1 MKKKILWIVS
11 CLLAG
16 VCLVTFTACGS
27 DDEDGKGGGGSSSQ
41 KHITDYLEFKNI
53 RAHYVG
59 KVVIVDFDIKNKT
72 NRDFN
77 DITFYVNEAIGDNG
91 YESYSTSINIS
102 AGEGKEY
109 HNYYINNL
117 TLAGDETRSL
127 RIQLGGDDLATIVT
141 KMKITLSL
149 TSNQM
154 GIIYDHPYR
163 NEYNTVSFTTD
174 VTDDRA
180 TRNTV
185 WSNDDHIKYSQPTI
199 EKDGNDMYLT
209 FIMTNQTGVDF
220 INSTLSITSIN
231 NGNGSTTNWAYI
243 IIDGNSELYTA
254 RNFTLNNGKSKMV
267 KLYVPDFFKTS
278 ASCVNATIQF
288 TCDQYQ
294 CASNYF
300 HIVSAEI

>member
-72 NRDFN
+72 NRDYN
-77 DITFYVNEAIGDNG
+77 DISVRVNEAIGDNG
-91 YESYSTSINIS
+91 DESYSTSKYIS

-109 HNYYINNL
+109 HMYNISNI
-117 TLAGDETRSL
+117 TLAGGETRSL
-127 RIQLGGDDLATIVT
+127 RIQLSGDDLATIVT
-141 KMKITLSL
+141 KMKIILVFG
-149 TSNQM
+149 SNQM
-154 GIIYDHPYR
+154 GLSYTQWPDEF
-163 NEYNTVSFTTD
+163 NAVSFTTY

-180 TRNTV
+180 TRNTL

-243 IIDGNSELYTA
+243 IIDGNSELYSA
-254 RNFTLNNGKSKMV
+254 RNFTLNNGKSKMI

>member
-1 MKKKILWIVS
+1 MKTNIFKTLLWIP
-11 CLLAG
+11 
-16 VCLVTFTACGS
+16 LVICGLTLSACGG
-27 DDEDGKGGGGSSSQ
+27 DDEEGGGGSTSQ

-72 NRDFN
+72 NRDYN
-77 DITFYVNEAIGDNG
+77 DISVRVNRAICDNG
-91 YESYSTSINIS
+91 DDITSYTYIS

-109 HNYYINNL
+109 YLYYISNL
-117 TLAGDETRSL
+117 TLAGGETRSL
-127 RIQLGGDDLATIVT
+127 RIQLSGDELATIVA
-141 KMKITLSL
+141 KMKINLVFG
-149 TSNQM
+149 SNQM
-154 GIIYDHPYR
+154 GLSYTQWPD
-163 NEYNTVSFTTD
+163 EYNAVSFTTD

-243 IIDGNSELYTA
+243 IIDGNSELYSA
-254 RNFTLNNGKSKMV
+254 RNFTLNNGKSKMI

-300 HIVSAEI
+300 YIVSAEI

>member
-1 MKKKILWIVS
+1 MKKKILWIVGS
-11 CLLAG
+11 LLAG
-16 VCLVTFTACGS
+16 VCLVTLTACGS
-27 DDEDGKGGGGSSSQ
+27 DDEDEKGGGGSSSQ
-41 KHITDYLEFKNI
+41 KYITDYLEFKNI
-53 RAHYVG
+53 SAHYVG
-59 KVVIVDFDIKNKT
+59 KVVVVDFDIKNKT

-91 YESYSTSINIS
+91 YESYTTSIYIS

-109 HNYYINNL
+109 HNYSISNL
-117 TLAGDETRSL
+117 TLPGGETRSL
-127 RIQLGGDDLATIVT
+127 RIQLSGDELATIVA
-141 KMKITLSL
+141 KMKIILVFG
-149 TSNQM
+149 SNQM
-154 GIIYDHPYR
+154 GLSYTQWPD
-163 NEYNTVSFTTD
+163 EYNAVSFTTD

-185 WSNDDHIKYSQPTI
+185 WSNDDHIEYSHPTI
-199 EKDGNDMYLT
+199 EKDGNDLYLT

-220 INSTLSITSIN
+220 INSTLHIQSIN
-231 NGNGSTTNWAYI
+231 NGNGSSTNWAYI
-243 IIDGNSELYTA
+243 IVDGNSELYTV
-254 RNFTLNNGKSKMV
+254 RNLTLNNGKSKTV

>member
-72 NRDFN
+72 NRDYN
-77 DITFYVNEAIGDNG
+77 DISVRVDEAIGDNG
-91 YESYSTSINIS
+91 YESHGTSKYIS

-109 HNYYINNL
+109 YLYNISNI
-117 TLAGDETRSL
+117 TLAGGETRSL
-127 RIQLGGDDLATIVT
+127 RIQLSGDDLATIVT
-141 KMKITLSL
+141 KMKINLVFG
-149 TSNQM
+149 SNQM
-154 GIIYDHPYR
+154 GLSYTQWPD
-163 NEYNTVSFTTD
+163 EYNAVSFTTD

-231 NGNGSTTNWAYI
+231 NGNGSTNNWAYI
-243 IIDGNSELYTA
+243 IIDGNSELYSA
-254 RNFTLNNGKSKMV
+254 RNFTLNNGKSKMI

>member
-1 MKKKILWIVS
+1 M
-11 CLLAG
+11 
-16 VCLVTFTACGS
+16 TFTACGS

-72 NRDFN
+72 NRDYN
-77 DITFYVNEAIGDNG
+77 DISVRVDEAIGDNG
-91 YESYSTSINIS
+91 YESHGTSKYIS

-109 HNYYINNL
+109 YLYNISNI
-117 TLAGDETRSL
+117 TLAGGETRSL
-127 RIQLGGDDLATIVT
+127 RIQLSGDDLATIVT
-141 KMKITLSL
+141 KMKINLVFG
-149 TSNQM
+149 SNQM
-154 GIIYDHPYR
+154 GLSYTQWPD
-163 NEYNTVSFTTD
+163 EYNAVSFTTD

-231 NGNGSTTNWAYI
+231 NGNGSTNNWAYI
-243 IIDGNSELYTA
+243 IIDGNSELYSA
-254 RNFTLNNGKSKMV
+254 RNFTLNNGKSKMI